1 MKILKM
7 IYKCIVYFGVIVMI
21 IPFSIFLFLVSP
33 LIYLLDDFK
42 KGE

>member
-21 IPFSIFLFLVSP
+21 IPFFIFLFLISP
-33 LIYLLDDFK
+33 LIYLLDEGK